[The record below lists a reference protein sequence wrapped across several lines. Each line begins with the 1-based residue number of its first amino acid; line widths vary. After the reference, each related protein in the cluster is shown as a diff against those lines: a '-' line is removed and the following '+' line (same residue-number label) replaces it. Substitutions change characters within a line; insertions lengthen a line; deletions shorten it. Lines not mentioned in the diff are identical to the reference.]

1 MDSELFLKVSQREER
16 VERIKA
22 FLVFPVAAFHLAV
35 MSGCVG
41 TDKLMPDT
49 HLSCGFLKKGLDI
62 PFAVGK
68 TVCEFKTIIGLDTL
82 HTDTPAAIPLHQPF
96 QEVGGRV
103 SGLLR
108 IGRQEAEP
116 GKLVN
121 GSILEQAQFWVRDTT
136 ARDDLH
142 IHLDSF
148 SWMSHLLVRL
158 WCVCLFLLLLWK
170 YPQLAH
176 DAEQALRAAG
186 IAALFQ
192 AMPQLH

>member
-1 MDSELFLKVSQREER
+1 MDSKLFLKVSQREER

-82 HTDTPAAIPLHQPF
+82 HTDTPAGIPLHQPF

-116 GKLVN
+116 GKTRQWQYIGTGAVLGQRYN
-121 GSILEQAQFWVRDTT
+121 GEGRP
-136 ARDDLH
+136 
-142 IHLDSF
+142 
-148 SWMSHLLVRL
+148 SHPPGF
-158 WCVCLFLLLLWK
+158 FLLDESSVGK
-170 YPQLAH
+170 
-176 DAEQALRAAG
+176 ALVC
-186 IAALFQ
+186 
-192 AMPQLH
+192 MPFSSSPVETSPACA